1 MTSPVRGSYL
11 STFEHSFDAK
21 GRITVPSD
29 WRGENHELNLHV
41 FPSKDGC
48 LKVYPESWLARQ
60 IAEMATLSL
69 EDPRRK
75 QIEALSRI
83 AQAAKPDAKVGRMMV
98 REGLRRHA
106 GLGKEAVLVGSGD
119 HFEVWDKQQW
129 TARPAQDLTL
139 EDAAAAAGI

>member
-1 MTSPVRGSYL
+1 MKAPVQGSYL

-29 WRGENHELNLHV
+29 WRSDSHETSLHV

-48 LKVYPESWLARQ
+48 LKVYPESWLAEQ
-60 IAEMATLSL
+60 IKDMVSLSL
-69 EDPRRK
+69 DDSRRK
-75 QIEALSRI
+75 QIEALARI

-98 REGLRRHA
+98 RENLRSHGGLT
-106 GLGKEAVLVGSGD
+106 KEAVLVGSGD
-119 HFEVWDKQQW
+119 HFEIWDKKKW
-129 TARPAQDLTL
+129 KALPATDLTL